1 MLVVMDWLKN
11 NHPAVITV
19 AIYCLGFAI
28 FLYASYSPF
37 ISYDAYWHLKMGQD
51 LLSNGLSPRIDHYSF
66 TFPNQPISSAP
77 YIFQIILSLFVSMFG
92 LPEGFQLLKMFSF
105 SIFMLAVYVYYRE
118 IKAPWQ
124 IICIT
129 LPYIFIFLLFRFN
142 HVRSEIFDN
151 VLVIV
156 ALILYLKASK
166 SFTHRN
172 LAYIAV
178 LQLFWV
184 NYHAAILGYVIF
196 FGLFLDKAIEII
208 TRKDDAISWQRWAS
222 WGFVIFVI
230 GFINPDFSHQFFAV
244 LSFSNEW
251 AITTELTPTNQFEP
265 NSPLLYVFWLVSCY
279 IAISLVLQRQ
289 YGLALAGCIF
299 AFQSWQSINIITI
312 SGVVVT
318 SLLALSLTRVNFVE
332 LSKTIKPSIRILVIS
347 LGTVVAVSGILQSV
361 SRATDVNK
369 RDNSQYLPADIALYL
384 KKNYPNGGNIFNRLR
399 DGGYLLYHLSPE
411 FKVYIDGRTNI
422 LYPVEF
428 VKRFAALYASE
439 NFTSI
444 TDEIDRYNIE
454 FAIYP
459 LGMAW
464 FPLTD
469 NSHSMSAEY
478 VSKEFI
484 LLSTRE
490 NNFPL
495 SSRVLFF
502 PMCWQ
507 EPNQQELAAEYVRA
521 NEILPNNSALLPLL
535 KTLVELNNSVNPDEV
550 FSSIDSRVAS
560 SHYHKRL
567 LGYAA
572 LELKSYEHAFE
583 FFRSIEKN
591 DSLDLLMLAY
601 ASLNNQNYREAEGI
615 LRVLLS
621 EAWAELTE
629 RNLGSDEQAIAV
641 TLLGTLKKH
650 QPLSSEF
657 ENQLV
662 QMKQGLLKSFP
673 SLKLPLN
680 EVIPK
685 GRCKAIFSN
694 VTASN

>member
-1 MLVVMDWLKN
+1 
-11 NHPAVITV
+11 
-19 AIYCLGFAI
+19 
-28 FLYASYSPF
+28 
-37 ISYDAYWHLKMGQD
+37 
-51 LLSNGLSPRIDHYSF
+51 
-66 TFPNQPISSAP
+66 
-77 YIFQIILSLFVSMFG
+77 
-92 LPEGFQLLKMFSF
+92 
-105 SIFMLAVYVYYRE
+105 
-118 IKAPWQ
+118 
-124 IICIT
+124 
-129 LPYIFIFLLFRFN
+129 
-142 HVRSEIFDN
+142 
-151 VLVIV
+151 
-156 ALILYLKASK
+156 
-166 SFTHRN
+166 
-172 LAYIAV
+172 

-208 TRKDDAISWQRWAS
+208 AGKDVAISWQRWAS
-222 WGFVIFVI
+222 WGFIIFVI
-230 GFINPDFSHQFFAV
+230 GFINPDFSHQFFSV

-251 AITTELTPTNQFEP
+251 AITTELTPANQFKP
-265 NSPLLYVFWLVSCY
+265 NSPLFYVFWLVSCY

-299 AFQSWQSINIITI
+299 AFQSWQSINMITI

-318 SLLALSLTRVNFVE
+318 SLLALSLVQVNFGE
-332 LSKTIKPSIRILVIS
+332 LFKTIKPIIRILVIS
-347 LGTVVAVSGILQSV
+347 LGTVVAVSGILHSV

-369 RDNSQYLPADIALYL
+369 RDNSQDLPADIALYL
-384 KKNYPNGGNIFNRLR
+384 KQNYPQGGNIFNRMR

-422 LYPVEF
+422 LYPIEF
-428 VKRFAALYASE
+428 VKRFATLYYSE

-444 TDEIDRYNIE
+444 SDEIDRYDIE

-459 LGMAW
+459 LEIAW

-469 NSHSMSAEY
+469 NSHAMSAEY

-484 LLSTRE
+484 LLSTRD

-507 EPNQQELAAEYVRA
+507 APNQQELAAEYVRA
-521 NEILPNNSALLPLL
+521 KEILPDNSALVPLL
-535 KTLVELNNSVNPDEV
+535 ETLVELNNSANPDQV
-550 FSSIDSRVAS
+550 FSSIDPRAAS

-572 LELKSYEHAFE
+572 LELKSYQHAFE

-591 DSLDLLMLAY
+591 DTLDLLMLAY
-601 ASLNNQNYREAEGI
+601 AALNNQNYRGAEEI
-615 LRVLLS
+615 LRVSLS
-621 EAWAELTE
+621 EAWVKLTE
-629 RNLGSDEQAIAV
+629 RKLGSDEQAIAV
-641 TLLGTLKKH
+641 TLLETLKRH

-662 QMKQGLLKSFP
+662 QMKQDLLKNFP

-685 GRCKAIFSN
+685 GSCKAIFSN
-694 VTASN
+694 MIASS